1 MGKMLS
7 QKNVNTKNILS
18 ISFINKKELG
28 VMKKDGHIIGL
39 HTHNHPT
46 RLMDLSL
53 KNQFKEY
60 NENLNHL
67 SEILKIDKREINTMA
82 HPSGSYNT
90 NTLKVL
96 KDLNIDIGFKQI
108 MDNDTNK
115 NSCYEIPRQDHSAI
129 LKKYLN
135 ENYIVHFKSTKAQL
149 FYKLIIKKL

>member
-1 MGKMLS
+1 
-7 QKNVNTKNILS
+7 
-18 ISFINKKELG
+18 
-28 VMKKDGHIIGL
+28 
-39 HTHNHPT
+39 
-46 RLMDLSL
+46 
-53 KNQFKEY
+53 
-60 NENLNHL
+60 
-67 SEILKIDKREINTMA
+67 MA